1 MTTFRKSK
9 RIHLD
14 EADQRLLHGCRNNSL
29 KDENDVKVIVRN
41 LMLKLG
47 AFDLGSGATGGF
59 GKSGTA
65 DQKWLLDGV
74 FFAIEVK
81 WDVVQG
87 GTPTVAQ
94 TDYLRGVNANGGVGL
109 VIDRT
114 NVFVLVN
121 YADEY
126 PLVWLL
132 RKPTTYKFLSVE
144 WCAKELKSVASTG
157 IREV

>member
-14 EADQRLLHGCRNNSL
+14 ESDQRVLHGLRNHSL
-29 KDENDVKVIVRN
+29 KDENDVKAIVRK
-41 LMLKLG
+41 LMIELG

-81 WDVVQG
+81 WDVVERG
-87 GTPTVAQ
+87 SPTVAQ
-94 TDYLRGVNANGGVGL
+94 TDYLRGVNANGGLGL

-114 NVFVLVN
+114 NIIILVN

-126 PLVWLL
+126 PLIWLL
-132 RKPTTYKFLSVE
+132 LKPTAYKFLSVE
-144 WCAKELKSVASTG
+144 WCAKEMKSVASTG